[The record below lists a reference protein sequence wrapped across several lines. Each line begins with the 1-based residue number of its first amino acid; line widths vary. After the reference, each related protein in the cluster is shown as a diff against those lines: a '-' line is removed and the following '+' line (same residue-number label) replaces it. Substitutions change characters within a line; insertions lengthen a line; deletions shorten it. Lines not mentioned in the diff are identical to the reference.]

1 MPPPDRSNPSSE
13 QESHSFQTLQADNQ
27 RLRDVIVSLS
37 AALLRSIALDP
48 LRDRSAA
55 NITDSQ
61 RLMFEAEECFRC
73 ALILGLKRETIE
85 SLEAAG
91 HGFMAKVV
99 EIETILQR
107 DKWKK

>member
-1 MPPPDRSNPSSE
+1 MTPPDEPIPSSE
-13 QESHSFQTLQADNQ
+13 QGSQPIQTLQADNQ

-37 AALLRSIALDP
+37 AALLRSLALDP
-48 LRDRSAA
+48 LSAA
-55 NITDSQ
+55 RGTNSE
-61 RLMFEAEECFRC
+61 LLLLEAEECFRY
-73 ALILGLKRETIE
+73 ARIVGLKRESIE

-91 HGFMAKVV
+91 QGFMAKVV

>member
-1 MPPPDRSNPSSE
+1 MTPPDRSNPSSE
-13 QESHSFQTLQADNQ
+13 QEPQSIQTLQADNQ

-48 LRDRSAA
+48 LRDRSA
-55 NITDSQ
+55 DSE
-61 RLMFEAEECFRC
+61 RLLVEAEECFRW
-73 ALILGLKRETIE
+73 ARIRGLKRETTD
-85 SLEAAG
+85 SLEATG

>member
-1 MPPPDRSNPSSE
+1 MTPPDEPSPSSE
-13 QESHSFQTLQADNQ
+13 QESQPIQTLQADNQ

-37 AALLRSIALDP
+37 AALLRSLALDP
-48 LRDRSAA
+48 LSAA
-55 NITDSQ
+55 RGTNSE
-61 RLMFEAEECFRC
+61 LLLLEAEECFRY
-73 ALILGLKRETIE
+73 ARTVGLKRESIE

-91 HGFMAKVV
+91 QGFMAKVV